1 MEHYTAFM
9 NVAASAP
16 FLFAATYTFNDLQI
30 GLSFIPFGFGALL
43 APLVNGRLLDWNYRR
58 TAARI
63 GMPIDRKRGDDL
75 RNFPIERARIEVA
88 VPLLAVGLASLTAY
102 GWVMDAETHLAAP
115 LVMFFLLGLTL
126 TGTFNVLNL
135 MLVDFYPLSPA
146 TATAANNL
154 VRCLVG
160 AGGSAV
166 VILMIK
172 RMGRG
177 WCFTF
182 HALVVLAASP
192 ILWVLVKKGPGW
204 REKRRVKAEEV
215 KRKKEEKEMERARVE
230 EEGRARNE
238 GSKEAALED
247 EEK

>member
-154 VRCLVG
+154 
-160 AGGSAV
+160 
-166 VILMIK
+166 
-172 RMGRG
+172 
-177 WCFTF
+177 
-182 HALVVLAASP
+182 
-192 ILWVLVKKGPGW
+192 KGPGW

>member
-1 MEHYTAFM
+1 MKLLREPDVGLLLIYNSLVYTAFM

-115 LVMFFLLGLTL
+115 LVMGSLVETL
-126 TGTFNVLNL
+126 
-135 MLVDFYPLSPA
+135 
-146 TATAANNL
+146 
-154 VRCLVG
+154 RC
-160 AGGSAV
+160 
-166 VILMIK
+166 I
-172 RMGRG
+172 
-177 WCFTF
+177 
-182 HALVVLAASP
+182 
-192 ILWVLVKKGPGW
+192 
-204 REKRRVKAEEV
+204 
-215 KRKKEEKEMERARVE
+215 
-230 EEGRARNE
+230 
-238 GSKEAALED
+238 
-247 EEK
+247 